1 MATNFRFLGKFSVIR
16 GSTTLQLTDIF
27 SDAFDIYRIVLSDF
41 RVDTATDYFY
51 TRLINSSDTVI
62 STANY
67 DTTSSLFLSNAN
79 FQQLRAVDYTRIV
92 PSTTLVDDDSFTS
105 FNAIYNFYQ
114 PFDSSAYT
122 FFTSEVTQWLNGTGR
137 GARTSGVQQ
146 TQQSITGIQL
156 AVGALNHVFEGGNAT
171 VYGIK

>member
-1 MATNFRFLGKFSVIR
+1 M
-16 GSTTLQLTDIF
+16 
-27 SDAFDIYRIVLSDF
+27 
-41 RVDTATDYFY
+41 
-51 TRLINSSDTVI
+51 
-62 STANY
+62 
-67 DTTSSLFLSNAN
+67 
-79 FQQLRAVDYTRIV
+79 
-92 PSTTLVDDDSFTS
+92 VDDDSFTS

-114 PFDSSAYT
+114 PFDSSAT

-171 VYGIK
+171 VYGINEYK